1 MLEDQRMATKIAGES
16 YRGEAITLPLSEDGQ
31 VSIYVWPCRILN
43 IGGMGQGGPTI
54 GVDVGNE
61 EVIRY
66 DCHDTPGH
74 WHKGGYDKLGR
85 PGNSHT
91 DFPEGLVRVADQVE
105 WALSQIKDSGAEML
119 YVAEYNVA
127 ATLLDSDMVDKALA
141 GIRSH
146 IDKNSGLRDGA
157 IANKLIDPTE

>member
-1 MLEDQRMATKIAGES
+1 MATKIAGET
-16 YRGEAITLPLSEDGQ
+16 YRGEAITLPLSADGQ

-43 IGGMGQGGPTI
+43 VRGMGMGGPTI

-74 WHKGGYDKLGR
+74 WHKGGYDKLGT

-91 DFPEGLVRVADQVE
+91 DFPEGLVRVSDQVD
-105 WALSQIKDSGAEML
+105 WALAEIRNNGADL
-119 YVAEYNVA
+119 LGVADHGDA
-127 ATLLDSDMVDKALA
+127 AKLLDAGMMDSALA
-141 GIRSH
+141 AVRAH
-146 IDKNSGLRDGA
+146 CVKNAALRDQA
-157 IANKLIDPTE
+157 ITDKMIDPTE

>member
-1 MLEDQRMATKIAGES
+1 MATKIAGET
-16 YRGEAITLPLSEDGQ
+16 YRGEAITLPLSQDGQ
-31 VSIYVWPCRILN
+31 VSIYAWPCRSLN
-43 IGGMGQGGPTI
+43 VRGMGMGGPTI

-61 EVIRY
+61 EVIRF

-85 PGNSHT
+85 PGNSHI

-105 WALSQIKDSGAEML
+105 WALSQIKDNGVEL
-119 YVAEYNVA
+119 LKIAEYNDA
-127 ATLLDSDMVDKALA
+127 AELLDSGMVDKALA

-146 IDKNSGLRDGA
+146 VEKNAGLRDQA
-157 IANKLIDPTE
+157 ISDKLIDPTG

>member
-1 MLEDQRMATKIAGES
+1 MATKIAGET
-16 YRGEAITLPLSEDGQ
+16 YRGEAITLPLSQDGQ
-31 VSIYVWPCRILN
+31 VSVYAWPCRILN
-43 IGGMGQGGPTI
+43 VRGMGMGGPTI

-61 EVIRY
+61 EVIRF

-85 PGNSHT
+85 PGNSHI

-105 WALSQIKDSGAEML
+105 WALSQIKDNGVEL
-119 YVAEYNVA
+119 LKIAEYNDA
-127 ATLLDSDMVDKALA
+127 AELLDSGMVDKALA

-146 IDKNSGLRDGA
+146 VEKNAGLRDQA
-157 IANKLIDPTE
+157 ISDKLIDPTG

>member
-1 MLEDQRMATKIAGES
+1 MATKIAGET
-16 YRGEAITLPLSEDGQ
+16 YRGEAVTLPLSEDGQ
-31 VSIYVWPCRILN
+31 VTAYVWPCRILN
-43 IGGMGQGGPTI
+43 IQGVGQGGPTI

-66 DCHDTPGH
+66 DCPDAVGH

-91 DFPEGLVRVADQVE
+91 DFPEGLVRVSDQVD
-105 WALSQIKDSGAEML
+105 WALSQIKDNGAEL
-119 YVAEYNVA
+119 LEVAEYNDA
-127 ATLLDSDMVDKALA
+127 AKLLDDGMVDTALA

-146 IDKNSGLRDGA
+146 IKKNSGIRDGA
-157 IANKLIDPTE
+157 IADKPIDPTE

>member
-1 MLEDQRMATKIAGES
+1 MATKIAGET
-16 YRGEAITLPLSEDGQ
+16 YRGEAITLPLSQDGQ

-43 IGGMGQGGPTI
+43 VSGVGMGGPTI

-74 WHKGGYDKLGR
+74 WHKGGYDRLGR

-105 WALSQIKDSGAEML
+105 WALSQIKDNGTELLEGAE
-119 YVAEYNVA
+119 YGDA
-127 ATLLDSDMVDKALA
+127 AKLLDAAMVEKALD

-146 IDKNSGLRDGA
+146 IKKNSGLRDQA
-157 IANKLIDPTE
+157 ISDTLIDA

>member
-1 MLEDQRMATKIAGES
+1 MR
-16 YRGEAITLPLSEDGQ
+16 
-31 VSIYVWPCRILN
+31 
-43 IGGMGQGGPTI
+43 GMGMGGPTI

-91 DFPEGLVRVADQVE
+91 DFPEGLVRAADQVE
-105 WALSQIKDSGAEML
+105 WALSQIKDNGAEL
-119 YVAEYNVA
+119 LEVAEYNDA
-127 ATLLDSDMVDKALA
+127 AKLLDGAMVDKALD
-141 GIRSH
+141 GIRAHMKRSE
-146 IDKNSGLRDGA
+146 GLREQA
-157 IANKLIDPTE
+157 IADKLIDG

>member
-1 MLEDQRMATKIAGES
+1 MATKIAGET
-16 YRGEAITLPLSEDGQ
+16 YRGEAITLPLSQDGQ
-31 VSIYVWPCRILN
+31 VSVYAWPCRILN
-43 IGGMGQGGPTI
+43 VRGMGMGGPTI

-61 EVIRY
+61 EVIRF

-85 PGNSHT
+85 PGNSHI

-105 WALSQIKDSGAEML
+105 WALSQIKDNGVEL
-119 YVAEYNVA
+119 LKIAEYNEA
-127 ATLLDSDMVDKALA
+127 AELLDSGMVDKALA

-146 IDKNSGLRDGA
+146 VEKNAGLRDQA
-157 IANKLIDPTE
+157 ISDKLIDPTG

>member
-1 MLEDQRMATKIAGES
+1 MATKIAGET
-16 YRGEAITLPLSEDGQ
+16 YRGEGITLPLSKDGQ

-43 IGGMGQGGPTI
+43 IRGTGMGGPTI

-74 WHKGGYDKLGR
+74 WHKGGYDKLGS

-105 WALSQIKDSGAEML
+105 WALSEIKNNGADLLGLADHGE
-119 YVAEYNVA
+119 A
-127 ATLLDSDMVDKALA
+127 AKLLDSSMVDSALA
-141 GIRSH
+141 GIKAH
-146 IDKNSGLRDGA
+146 CVKNAGLRTEA
-157 IANKLIDPTE
+157 IADDMIAATE

>member
-1 MLEDQRMATKIAGES
+1 MLEDQRMATKIAGET
-16 YRGEAITLPLSEDGQ
+16 YRGEAITLPLSQDGQ

-43 IGGMGQGGPTI
+43 VNGMGMGGPTI
-54 GVDVGNE
+54 GADVGNE

-105 WALSQIKDSGAEML
+105 WALSQIKDNGAEL
-119 YVAEYNVA
+119 LEVAEYNDA
-127 ATLLDSDMVDKALA
+127 AKLLDADMVDTALA

-146 IDKNSGLRDGA
+146 IEKNSGLRDGA
-157 IANKLIDPTE
+157 IADKLIDPTE

>member
-1 MLEDQRMATKIAGES
+1 MATKIAGET
-16 YRGEAITLPLSEDGQ
+16 YRGEAITLPLSQDGQ

-43 IGGMGQGGPTI
+43 VSGVGMGGPTI

-74 WHKGGYDKLGR
+74 WHKGGYDRLGR

-105 WALSQIKDSGAEML
+105 WALSQIKDNGTELLEGAE
-119 YVAEYNVA
+119 YGDA
-127 ATLLDSDMVDKALA
+127 AQLLDAAMVEKALD

-146 IDKNSGLRDGA
+146 IKKNSGLRDQA
-157 IANKLIDPTE
+157 ISDTLIDA

>member
-1 MLEDQRMATKIAGES
+1 MATKIAGET
-16 YRGEAITLPLSEDGQ
+16 YRGEAITLPLSQDGQ

-43 IGGMGQGGPTI
+43 VSGVGMGGPTI

-74 WHKGGYDKLGR
+74 WHKGGYDRLGR

-105 WALSQIKDSGAEML
+105 WALSQIKDNGTELLKGAE
-119 YVAEYNVA
+119 YGDA
-127 ATLLDSDMVDKALA
+127 AKLLDAAMVEKALD

-146 IDKNSGLRDGA
+146 IKKNSGLRDQA
-157 IANKLIDPTE
+157 ISDTLIDA